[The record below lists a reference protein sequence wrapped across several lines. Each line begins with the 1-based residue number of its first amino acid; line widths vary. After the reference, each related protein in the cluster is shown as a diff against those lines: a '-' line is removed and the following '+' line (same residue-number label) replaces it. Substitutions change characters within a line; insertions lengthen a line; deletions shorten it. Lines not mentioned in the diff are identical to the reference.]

1 MSRIEQ
7 LVHPTRHAQPGARIV
22 FPLLGLAAACIAS
35 YAYAQIG
42 KPGPGAMSGS
52 HVVQTSRAHGASS
65 RDSFALVRK
74 GGGDISIWGPDDDM
88 DSLEAAKRTV
98 GGDFLWFQRAGRA
111 YVVTDPALFERAR
124 QAWRESDALGEQMEA
139 LGDRMEVHGKKME
152 ALGKRMEQLTPRQ
165 EPSPEARK
173 AMHQME
179 TLAGQQQALARQQQ
193 ALAEAQRKAARGD
206 AAQDAVAQQRL
217 EKQMEA
223 LTAKQEALSDQQA
236 RLHEQQEA
244 VMNIEIERLEAQHRP
259 MEALGREMELAS
271 KPMEALGRQMEVLG
285 RKHEVAA
292 EQAARE
298 LGKLVSEALAR
309 NLAKPVSTRTP
320 AQ

>member
-1 MSRIEQ
+1 MSRIEH
-7 LVHPTRHAQPGARIV
+7 LVHPARRAQPGARIV

-42 KPGPGAMSGS
+42 KPGP
-52 HVVQTSRAHGASS
+52 VVKPGTHAVQVSRMHDRSA
-65 RDSFALVRK
+65 RDTFALVRK
-74 GGGDISIWGPDDDM
+74 DGGDIAIWGPDDDM
-88 DSLEAAKRTV
+88 ASLEAAKRAV

-124 QAWRESDALGEQMEA
+124 QAWRESDALGQQMEA
-139 LGDRMEVHGKKME
+139 LSDKMEVHGKKME
-152 ALGKRMEQLTPRQ
+152 VLGKRMEQLTPKQ

-173 AMHQME
+173 AMREIE
-179 TLAGQQQALARQQQ
+179 TLAERQQELARQQQ
-193 ALAEAQRKAARGD
+193 SLAEAQRKTARGD
-206 AAQDAVAQQRL
+206 AGQDDAAQQRL
-217 EKQMEA
+217 EKEMEA
-223 LTAKQEALSDQQA
+223 LAAKQEALADQQT

-244 VMNIEIERLEAQHRP
+244 VMTIEMERLESQHQP

-271 KPMEALGRQMEVLG
+271 KPMEALGKQMEVLG
-285 RKHEVAA
+285 RKHEMAA

-298 LGKLVSEALAR
+298 LSKLISEALTR
-309 NLAKPVSTRTP
+309 NLAEPVPTRAP